1 MDQAGLSDPCPE
13 VFLMREREREREID
27 LASGDKL
34 RTFGEGGR
42 EREDEDSPR

>member
-1 MDQAGLSDPCPE
+1 MDQAGLSDPSPE
-13 VFLMREREREREID
+13 VFLMREREKEID